1 MGVFVILSHK
11 VSPNIKL
18 LLHFFNHFQTTCYIL
33 VITIANIANL
43 ASTAMS
49 ITIQRDWVVV
59 VAGQDSSKLAG
70 RCLLSTGGLSSDV
83 GLIWSVIRS
92 HVQLGGLWTP
102 DADSLTFLFLF
113 FFMSL
118 QFSIHCDKLLERFG
132 HMVHNTL
139 NWLTLINPLVLVLS
153 LYYCKHEF

>member
-1 MGVFVILSHK
+1 MGVFGEQ
-11 VSPNIKL
+11 PC
-18 LLHFFNHFQTTCYIL
+18 HFITQSQSKYKTTVNYFLNYFQTTCYIL

-83 GLIWSVIRS
+83 GLI
-92 HVQLGGLWTP
+92 
-102 DADSLTFLFLF
+102 
-113 FFMSL
+113 
-118 QFSIHCDKLLERFG
+118 
-132 HMVHNTL
+132 
-139 NWLTLINPLVLVLS
+139 
-153 LYYCKHEF
+153 

>member
-83 GLIWSVIRS
+83 GLI
-92 HVQLGGLWTP
+92 
-102 DADSLTFLFLF
+102 
-113 FFMSL
+113 
-118 QFSIHCDKLLERFG
+118 
-132 HMVHNTL
+132 
-139 NWLTLINPLVLVLS
+139 
-153 LYYCKHEF
+153 